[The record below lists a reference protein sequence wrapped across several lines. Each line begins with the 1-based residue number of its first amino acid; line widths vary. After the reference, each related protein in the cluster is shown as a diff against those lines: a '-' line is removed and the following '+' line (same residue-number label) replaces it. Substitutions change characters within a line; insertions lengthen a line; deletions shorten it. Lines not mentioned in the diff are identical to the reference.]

1 VKEVSYMLGKERP
14 KRADALRALR
24 SKNPADW
31 DPVLLLALAF
41 GEVGD

>member
-1 VKEVSYMLGKERP
+1 MKEVSYMLGTER
-14 KRADALRALR
+14 RADALRALR